1 MQSTPNFLLYSALRV
16 FSRRCYRA
24 INLLKNGPTF
34 LPLWCCL
41 IMRKDKLLVRVVDW
55 LVIPYNVSLIPLIS
69 PWVQQ
74 LISSVFF
81 FLPGTASQYLHRGL
95 SPPLLLPLRKSPA
108 DQKKQRLSKVQ
119 KRQILQSSSF
129 KETVVQMKYRGLWLI
144 AATVSIPHHQ
154 SQRLGRTGLCHH
166 WMEIYRLL
174 LPGSA
179 LSASSSH
186 VSPLFT
192 SDLILQ
198 HSDNSRNSFLEEV

>member
-1 MQSTPNFLLYSALRV
+1 MQSTSNFLLYSAVRV

-41 IMRKDKLLVRVVDW
+41 IMRKDKLPVRVVDW

-74 LISSVFF
+74 LISCVFF

-119 KRQILQSSSF
+119 KRQILQSGSF
-129 KETVVQMKYRGLWLI
+129 KEMVVQMKYRGLWLI

-154 SQRLGRTGLCHH
+154 CQK
-166 WMEIYRLL
+166 
-174 LPGSA
+174 P
-179 LSASSSH
+179 
-186 VSPLFT
+186 
-192 SDLILQ
+192 
-198 HSDNSRNSFLEEV
+198 